1 MMPFSP
7 LRTWGLGL
15 LGWAIVA
22 GGIYCLWE
30 WADGAHLAIVER
42 REVRDP
48 ASGQVVREEQRV
60 IATAD
65 NHGGWPYLLGGL
77 ALLTVSFG
85 GSWPVS
91 LFLGRSG
98 SGEPLSDRP
107 GQRQWIDRPDG
118 SRLCME
124 TLGNQAGPTLLFTHG
139 WSLDS
144 TAWYYVKRELAGR
157 YRIVV
162 WDLPGLGQSRRPA
175 NYDFRLEK
183 MADDLAAVV
192 ERVGLGPTIL
202 VGHSIGGMI
211 TQTFCRRHAE
221 ELGKRV
227 VGIVLLHTT
236 FINPLRTA
244 FLASVWT
251 AIEKPVIVPLNYV
264 TAWLAPLAWLSNLQG
279 YLNGS
284 LHIMTRLTSFAGNQ
298 TWGQIDYG
306 AWLAAKAWPGVV
318 ARGNLAMLD
327 FDEQS
332 TLPDIDIPALVI
344 AGRGD
349 ILTKPSASATL
360 EASLP
365 QGIAAAVQGG
375 HLGFWERHSDVN
387 ALIDEFA
394 AKFTTP
400 AGSSRPEVGVNNAA
414 PA

>member
-30 WADGAHLAIVER
+30 WADGTHLAIVER

-107 GQRQWIDRPDG
+107 GQRQ
-118 SRLCME
+118 
-124 TLGNQAGPTLLFTHG
+124 
-139 WSLDS
+139 
-144 TAWYYVKRELAGR
+144 
-157 YRIVV
+157 
-162 WDLPGLGQSRRPA
+162 
-175 NYDFRLEK
+175 
-183 MADDLAAVV
+183 
-192 ERVGLGPTIL
+192 
-202 VGHSIGGMI
+202 
-211 TQTFCRRHAE
+211 
-221 ELGKRV
+221 
-227 VGIVLLHTT
+227 
-236 FINPLRTA
+236 
-244 FLASVWT
+244 
-251 AIEKPVIVPLNYV
+251 
-264 TAWLAPLAWLSNLQG
+264 
-279 YLNGS
+279 
-284 LHIMTRLTSFAGNQ
+284 
-298 TWGQIDYG
+298 
-306 AWLAAKAWPGVV
+306 
-318 ARGNLAMLD
+318 
-327 FDEQS
+327 
-332 TLPDIDIPALVI
+332 
-344 AGRGD
+344 
-349 ILTKPSASATL
+349 PSASATL